1 MLEKMCK
8 LDNKTAIVTGASS
21 GLGVQFAKAL
31 VEAGAGVA
39 LVARR
44 EEKLKKVNEMLAQSG
59 GKCEYYTAD
68 VTVAEQVEKCVQSIH
83 RDFSRIDILVNNA
96 GYATLEPTEEHELD
110 SWQKVVDTNL
120 TGLFLFTKYAGRIM
134 IEQKYGKIINI
145 SSMYG
150 AVGNIYMPASSYHA
164 SKGAANT
171 FTRAVAAEWARHNI
185 TVNAIGP
192 GFFPSEMTEEIIEG
206 HDFMD
211 FVKRQCPMERIGR
224 DGELDGALL
233 LLASDASSYITGQVI
248 YVDGGWTS
256 V

>member
-1 MLEKMCK
+1 MLEKLCN
-8 LDNKTAIVTGASS
+8 LENKTAIITGASS

-31 VEAGAGVA
+31 TKAGARVA

-44 EEKLKKVNEMLAQSG
+44 EEKLQKVKEMLTQMG
-59 GKCEYYTAD
+59 GKSEYYTAD
-68 VTVAEQVEKCVQSIH
+68 VTESEQVEKCVHAIQ
-83 RDFSRIDILVNNA
+83 RDFKRIDILVNNA
-96 GYATLEPTEEHELD
+96 GFATLEPTEEHD
-110 SWQKVVDTNL
+110 FGSWHKVINTNL
-120 TGLFLFTKYAGRIM
+120 NGLFLFTKYAGQIM

-150 AVGNIYMPASSYHA
+150 TVGNVYMPASSYHA
-164 SKGAANT
+164 SKGAVNT
-171 FTRAVAAEWARHNI
+171 FTRATAAEWAGHNI

-192 GFFPSEMTEEIIEG
+192 GFFSSEMTEEIIES

-211 FVKRQCPMERIGR
+211 FVKHQCPMERIGR
-224 DGELDGALL
+224 EGELDGTLL